1 MAEDQDKSQKTEDPT
16 AKRLDEAH
24 KKGQVA
30 KSQEMNHFFILFAVT
45 LMIVIFGVDVLKGV
59 GGIILPFLE
68 SPHAIPTDVEHLRAT
83 SFEVG
88 AGLILVLAPPV
99 ALVVVAA
106 LVSNFLQHGLVF
118 SWEQTKPKL
127 SKISPI
133 SGAQRLFS
141 PRSLVEL
148 VKSILK
154 FTVLGGVILFIVLPD
169 QSILSQ
175 MVSVDLRE
183 LFKIVRFEAIRIL
196 IPVVVIM
203 LFVALADFWYQKYEH
218 KKSLKMSKQDIKD
231 ENKNTDGDPQ
241 IKARIRALR
250 AERARQRMMAAVP
263 GADVV
268 VTNPTHYAV
277 ALQYE
282 AATMAAPKLVAK
294 GVDAVA
300 KRIREAAE
308 ENGIPVVENPP
319 LARAIYATVEIDQ
332 EVQADHYK
340 AVAEVIGYVMKVK
353 GETARRKFTEEE
365 TAGAPA

>member
-30 KSQEMNHFFILFAVT
+30 KSQELNHFFILFAVT
-45 LMIVIFGVDVLKGV
+45 LMILIFGNDVMKGV
-59 GGIILPFLE
+59 AAVILPFLE
-68 SPHAIPTDVEHLRAT
+68 SPHAIPTDVEHLRHT
-83 SFEVG
+83 SFQVG
-88 AGLILVLAPPV
+88 FGLILVLAAPV

-106 LVSNFLQHGLVF
+106 LVSNLAQHGLVF

-127 SKISPI
+127 NKISPI
-133 SGAQRLFS
+133 NGVQRMFS

-154 FTVLGGVILFIVLPD
+154 FGVLGGVILFIVLPE

-175 MVSVDLRE
+175 MVAVDLRE
-183 LFKIVRFEAIRIL
+183 LHNVVRIEAIRIL

-203 LFVALADFWYQKYEH
+203 LFIGLADFWYQKYEH
-218 KKSLKMSKQDIKD
+218 KKNLRMSKQDIKD

-263 GADVV
+263 AADVV
-268 VTNPTHYAV
+268 ITNPTHYAV

-294 GVDAVA
+294 GVDDVA
-300 KRIREAAE
+300 KRIRDAAE
-308 ENGIPVVENPP
+308 ENDIPIVENPP
-319 LARAIYATVEIDQ
+319 LARAIYATVELDQ

-340 AVAEVIGYVMKVK
+340 AVAEIIGYVMKVK
-353 GETARRKFTEEE
+353 GESARRKFTEE
-365 TAGAPA
+365 PASASA

>member
-1 MAEDQDKSQKTEDPT
+1 MAQDQDKSQKTEEPT
-16 AKRLDEAH
+16 PKRLDEAQ

-30 KSQEMNHFFILFAVT
+30 KSQELNHFFILSAVT
-45 LMIVIFGVDVLKGV
+45 LMVVMFAPSVLRGV

-68 SPHAIPTDVEHLRAT
+68 SPHAIPTDPGHLRDM
-83 SFEVG
+83 SVKIG
-88 AGLILVLAPPV
+88 AGLIVILAPPV
-99 ALVVVAA
+99 ALVIAAA
-106 LVSNFLQHGLVF
+106 LASNLMQHGLIF

-127 SKISPI
+127 SKISPLQ
-133 SGAQRLFS
+133 GAKRMFS

-148 VKSILK
+148 TKSVAK
-154 FTVLGGVILFIVLPD
+154 FAILGGVILTLILPE
-169 QSILSQ
+169 QTILSQ

-183 LFKIVRFEAIRIL
+183 LFKIVRAEALRML
-196 IPVVVIM
+196 IPIVVIM
-203 LFVALADFWYQKYEH
+203 LFVGLADFWYQKYEH

-263 GADVV
+263 TADVV
-268 VTNPTHYAV
+268 ITNPTHYAV

-294 GVDAVA
+294 GIDEVA
-300 KRIREAAE
+300 LRIRAAAE
-308 ENGIPVVENPP
+308 ENDIPIVENPP
-319 LARAIYATVEIDQ
+319 LARAIYATVEVDQ

-340 AVAEVIGYVMKVK
+340 AVAEVIGFVMKVK
-353 GETARRKFTEEE
+353 GDAARRKFTEE
-365 TAGAPA
+365 PAAA

>member
-1 MAEDQDKSQKTEDPT
+1 MAEDQDKSQKTEEPT
-16 AKRLDEAH
+16 SKRLDEAH

-30 KSQEMNHFFILFAVT
+30 KSQELNHFFILFGVT
-45 LMIVIFGVDVLKGV
+45 VIVAIFGTGVLKGV
-59 GGIILPFLE
+59 GGLILPFLE
-68 SPHAIPTDVEHLRAT
+68 SPHAIPTDVGHLREM
-83 SFEVG
+83 SYKIGF
-88 AGLILVLAPPV
+88 GLIVILAPPI
-99 ALVVVAA
+99 ALVMAGAVI
-106 LVSNFLQHGLVF
+106 SNLIQHGLVF

-127 SKISPI
+127 NKISPI
-133 SGAQRLFS
+133 NGAKRMFS
-141 PRSLVEL
+141 PRSRVEL
-148 VKSILK
+148 VKSIAKLGI
-154 FTVLGGVILFIVLPD
+154 LGGVILFVVMPE

-183 LFKIVRFEAIRIL
+183 LYTIVRAEALRML
-196 IPVVVIM
+196 IPVAVIM
-203 LFVALADFWYQKYEH
+203 MFLGLVDFWYQKYEH
-218 KKSLKMSKQDIKD
+218 KKGLKMSKQDIKD
-231 ENKNTDGDPQ
+231 ENKNTEGDPQ

-263 GADVV
+263 MADVV
-268 VTNPTHYAV
+268 ITNPTHFAV

-300 KRIREAAE
+300 MRIREAAE
-308 ENGIPVVENPP
+308 AHDIPIVENPP

-353 GETARRKFTEEE
+353 GEKARRKFTEE
-365 TAGAPA
+365 PAAA